1 MLTLIKNVD
10 LYTPQP
16 QGLKHLLLA
25 GERILAIIDPM
36 DDTVP
41 NGSYLSTYDAQGLT
55 AVPGFVD
62 SLVHFCGGGGE
73 GGFTTRTPELNF
85 AEAAA
90 SGTTTM
96 VGALGTDAVTRTLS
110 NLLAKSREFAEQGL
124 TTYFYT
130 GSYHFPAT
138 TLTGSISTDIVY
150 IPEII
155 GVGEIAIADH
165 RASQLSVHELA
176 RVASEA
182 RVAGM
187 ISGKKGIV
195 YCHVGDGKERLALIN
210 QVVEQTDLPIQQFYP
225 THINRTAEL
234 LEAGFE
240 FIQRGGVIDFTAST
254 TPELLAQ
261 GEVAC
266 AQGLAMAIGRGLP
279 VSQITFSSDANASL
293 PEFDANGHLVGL
305 KSGEISSLFKVLRE
319 SVVDAEIPLE
329 QVLSCI
335 TVNPARIL
343 NLSQKGEIAVGKD
356 ADIVLFDRD
365 QWEVR
370 SVWSRGQNIYRSIDG

>member
-1 MLTLIKNVD
+1 MLTLIKNVN

-16 QGLKHLLLA
+16 LGLKHLLLA
-25 GERILAIIDPM
+25 GERILAIIDPRESLP
-36 DDTVP
+36 T
-41 NGSYLSTYDAQGLT
+41 GAYLSTFDAQGLT

-73 GGFTTRTPELNF
+73 GGFTTRTSELNF

-96 VGALGTDAVTRTLS
+96 VGALGTDAITRTLT
-110 NLLAKSREFAEQGL
+110 NLLAKSRELSEQGL
-124 TTYFYT
+124 TSYFYT

-138 TLTGSISTDIVY
+138 TLTGSISTDIIY
-150 IPEII
+150 IPEIL

-165 RASQLSVHELA
+165 RGSQLSVHELA

-187 ISGKKGIV
+187 IADKKGIV
-195 YCHVGDGKERLALIN
+195 FCHVGDGKAQLQLIH
-210 QVVEQTDLPIQQFYP
+210 QVVAQTDLPIQQFYP
-225 THINRTAEL
+225 THINRTESL

-240 FIQRGGVIDFTAST
+240 FIQQGGVIDFTTST

-266 AQGLAMAIGRGLP
+266 SEALDRAIHRDLP
-279 VSQITFSSDANASL
+279 VSQITFSSDGNASL
-293 PEFDANGHLVGL
+293 PEFDLNGQLIGL
-305 KSGEISSLFKVLRE
+305 KAGEVSSLFKVLKE
-319 SVVDAEIPLE
+319 SVVEVGIPLE
-329 QVLSCI
+329 QVLACI
-335 TVNPARIL
+335 TANPARIL
-343 NLSQKGEIAVGKD
+343 QLTQKGQIAVGKD
-356 ADIVLFDRD
+356 ADIVLIDRD
-365 QWEVR
+365 EWAVR
-370 SVWSRGQNIYRSIDG
+370 SVWSRGRNIYQNIGG